1 MTMLPMF
8 ILTCIGFLVGWLL
21 RGVVMR
27 YKDWPSA
34 KLKGLRRL
42 VRRFWVP
49 RSEYDAKMDALRA
62 ALNLIL
68 AHHNCGKR
76 IELGGVCPHCTDANG
91 DAPVLSRIYNEIDSP
106 ADDPPDLALD
116 RQEAEKQR
124 KWDSGETMLESER
137 GYYKRGR

>member
-8 ILTCIGFLVGWLL
+8 T
-21 RGVVMR
+21 
-27 YKDWPSA
+27 

-62 ALNLIL
+62 ALSLII

-76 IELGGVCPHCTDANG
+76 IEVRGVCPHCTDANG
-91 DAPVLSRIYNEIDSP
+91 DAPVLSRIYHEIDSP
-106 ADDPPDLALD
+106 ADDPPDFALD
-116 RQEAEKQR
+116 RQAREKDAA
-124 KWDSGETMLESER
+124 WDRGETMLEAER
-137 GYYKRGR
+137 AYYRKGR